1 MKKVILF
8 FSILMLFNFFVAL
21 KKEEKPIPEIPI
33 IDWFSN
39 TKLYS

>member
-8 FSILMLFNFFVAL
+8 FSILMLFNFFIAS
-21 KKEEKPIPEIPI
+21 KKEEKPIPDIPI

-39 TKLYS
+39 NKFHF